1 MEGDYGTNFNLKGSL
16 VQPIYIY
23 IYTHYEKWGL
33 QPRFKNTA
41 IDPKN
46 AALGRA
52 QATFFKRG
60 FRIYIYIYIIFFKKK
75 TNGSIAAFLKCG
87 LSPTHKNA
95 AQTSKKRGYRADL
108 GLHLLNAA
116 QRYPYSRIFLNAVI
130 ARVFCSDSLSPS
142 KRNI

>member
-23 IYTHYEKWGL
+23 IHTTKNGVYSHVSKTRLQTPKTQLQVGL
-33 QPRFKNTA
+33 RPRFLNV
-41 IDPKN
+41 
-46 AALGRA
+46 ALGY
-52 QATFFKRG
+52 
-60 FRIYIYIYIIFFKKK
+60 IYIYIYNFLKKK